1 MTITL
6 SAIVIWLL
14 IGLVVGGLAHLLVP
28 GRNRVGI
35 ILTILV
41 GIVGAIVGGL
51 VTAAILGAGHA
62 IITFIVSLI
71 VAALLISAISH
82 PRSHAYLNG
91 GRGRRRL
98 HIRCGFSP
106 RHSRPPVYPR

>member
-28 GRNRVGI
+28 GRNRI
-35 ILTILV
+35 

-62 IITFIVSLI
+62 IITFIVSLV
-71 VAALLISAISH
+71 VAALLIAVISH

-91 GRGRRRL
+91 GRRRRRL
-98 HIRCGFSP
+98 HI
-106 RHSRPPVYPR
+106 